1 MLHGWTKKTIFVRK
15 NSKKVVMRPYRRI
28 LLSLALLAVL
38 PVLAGSPK
46 YKLVWKDNFR
56 GKSFNEKFWS
66 KIPRGTSDWDRRMSD
81 HPSLYKVE
89 KGRLVLRGVVNDGL
103 VPDDPVPYL
112 TGGVY
117 TKDKKTITY
126 GKVEVRAKLHAA
138 KGAWPAIWMLPND
151 KGWPDG
157 GEIDIME
164 RLNGDSIAYQTVH
177 SHYTFVLKEGK
188 NPPQGSTGPIDPDDY
203 NVYAVEILPDS
214 LVFSINNRRTFSY
227 PRIQTDKPGQYP
239 FGTPFYLLVDMQI
252 EGQWVGKADPKDYPV
267 EMWIDWVKMYELK
280 E

>member
-1 MLHGWTKKTIFVRK
+1 MLG
-15 NSKKVVMRPYRRI
+15 M
-28 LLSLALLAVL
+28 ALLVACATFAVQ
-38 PVLAGSPK
+38 PK

-56 GKSFNEKFWS
+56 GTSFDERYWS
-66 KIPRGTSDWDRRMSD
+66 KIPRGTSDWNRRMSA

-103 VPDDPVPYL
+103 VPDDSAPFL
-112 TGGVY
+112 TGGLQ
-117 TKDKKTITY
+117 TKDKVTMTY

-138 KGAWPAIWMLPND
+138 KGAWPAIWMLPNN
-151 KGWPDG
+151 GRWPDG

-177 SHYTFVLKEGK
+177 SYYTYVLKEGN
-188 NPPQGSTGPIDPDDY
+188 NPPQGATGIIDPDGY

-214 LVFSINNRRTFSY
+214 LIFSINDKRTFAY
-227 PRIQTDKPGQYP
+227 PRIQTDKRGQYP
-239 FGTPFYLLVDMQI
+239 FGTPFYLMIDMQI

-280 E
+280 

>member
-1 MLHGWTKKTIFVRK
+1 MLHGWTKKTIFVRN

>member
-28 LLSLALLAVL
+28 LLSLALFAVL

-66 KIPRGTSDWDRRMSD
+66 KIPRGTSDWNRRMSD

>member
-1 MLHGWTKKTIFVRK
+1 MKAHRCLLVSALMLMAASTF
-15 NSKKVVMRPYRRI
+15 
-28 LLSLALLAVL
+28 
-38 PVLAGSPK
+38 AGQPK
-46 YKLVWKDNFR
+46 YKLVWKENFL
-56 GKSFNEKFWS
+56 GNHFNEKFWS
-66 KIPRGTSDWDRRMSD
+66 KIPRGTSDWNRRMSD

-103 VPDDPVPYL
+103 VPDDPVPFL

-117 TKDKKTITY
+117 TKNKKTITY

-177 SHYTFVLKEGK
+177 SYYTYVLKQETPRKGA
-188 NPPQGSTGPIDPDDY
+188 TGPIDPDGY

-214 LVFSINNRRTFSY
+214 LVFSINDRRTFSY

-239 FGTPFYLLVDMQI
+239 FGTPFYLLIDMQI

-280 E
+280 ENR

>member
-1 MLHGWTKKTIFVRK
+1 
-15 NSKKVVMRPYRRI
+15 MRPYRRI

-177 SHYTFVLKEGK
+177 SYYTFVLKEGK

>member
-1 MLHGWTKKTIFVRK
+1 MKAHRC
-15 NSKKVVMRPYRRI
+15 
-28 LLSLALLAVL
+28 LLASAL
-38 PVLAGSPK
+38 MLMAASLFAGQPK
-46 YKLVWKDNFR
+46 YKLVWKDDFK
-56 GKSFNEKFWS
+56 GKTFDENSWS
-66 KIPRGTSDWDRRMSD
+66 KIPRGTSDWNRRMSS

-89 KGRLVLRGVVNDGL
+89 KGRLVLRGVVNAGL

-112 TGGVY
+112 TGGVF

-138 KGAWPAIWMLPND
+138 QGAWPAIWMLPNG

-177 SHYTFVLKEGK
+177 SYYTYVLKQETPRKGA
-188 NPPQGSTGPIDPDDY
+188 TGPIDPDGY

-214 LVFSINNRRTFSY
+214 LVFSINKKKTFSY

-252 EGQWVGKADPKDYPV
+252 EGEWVGKADPNDYPV

-280 E
+280 EFR

>member
-1 MLHGWTKKTIFVRK
+1 MKRFFLLLIFSFSLFFVNATEWGLVWSDEFDYSGEPD
-15 NSKKVVMRPYRRI
+15 NSK
-28 LLSLALLAVL
+28 
-38 PVLAGSPK
+38 
-46 YKLVWKDNFR
+46 W
-56 GKSFNEKFWS
+56 SFDTQGN
-66 KIPRGTSDWDRRMSD
+66 DWDWGNNEAQNYTPKENRNAW
-81 HPSLYKVE
+81 VE
-89 KGRLVLRGVVNDGL
+89 NGNLVIEARKESWRWWGDGETKQYTSARIISKNKGDW
-103 VPDDPVPYL
+103 
-112 TGGVY
+112 
-117 TKDKKTITY
+117 TY
-126 GKVEVRAKLHAA
+126 GKFEIRALLP
-138 KGAWPAIWMLPND
+138 KGRGMWPAIWMLPND

>member
-1 MLHGWTKKTIFVRK
+1 MLHGWTKKTIFVRN

-38 PVLAGSPK
+38 PILAGSPK